1 MWASHREHYVFQSND
16 PYPIGCDKFLGFP
29 QQFRC
34 KYTAASCTYYYRK
47 PIHQP
52 PFTVSRVS
60 WTMLTI
66 PDLIIL
72 DFTNVDQNLSSSIIK
87 RNAFENGRSIVGDGD
102 LTSGGRVQDLVHS

>member
-1 MWASHREHYVFQSND
+1 
-16 PYPIGCDKFLGFP
+16 
-29 QQFRC
+29 
-34 KYTAASCTYYYRK
+34 
-47 PIHQP
+47 
-52 PFTVSRVS
+52 
-60 WTMLTI
+60 MLTI